1 MAASADWGGRALK
14 GSVQHEGCRVYVL
27 RSCVWPC
34 VVVMSD
40 QFSKRVGFR
49 SGSKAHKRHVV
60 LVGGL
65 SDGLLPVPYTQQ
77 LGQAL
82 DAKGWALVQVC
93 TPHTHIAPTLTIVHT
108 SRGLLTLGALVAVCV
123 CVALL

>member
-1 MAASADWGGRALK
+1 
-14 GSVQHEGCRVYVL
+14 VVL
-27 RSCVWPC
+27 C
-34 VVVMSD
+34 VVVCVLLSD

-82 DAKGWALVQVC
+82 DSKGWALVQVHPP
-93 TPHTHIAPTLTIVHT
+93 TQPQHIL
-108 SRGLLTLGALVAVCV
+108 RGMPGS
-123 CVALL
+123 

>member
-1 MAASADWGGRALK
+1 MCGLVCGLVCD
-14 GSVQHEGCRVYVL
+14 VL
-27 RSCVWPC
+27 L
-34 VVVMSD
+34 SD

-82 DAKGWALVQVC
+82 DTKGWALVQVQ
-93 TPHTHIAPTLTIVHT
+93 TQPHTTTHT
-108 SRGLLTLGALVAVCV
+108 AYTYRRLNTSSLVAGCMCV
-123 CVALL
+123 LCVVVGVVVVVVHGLWSCEAGR